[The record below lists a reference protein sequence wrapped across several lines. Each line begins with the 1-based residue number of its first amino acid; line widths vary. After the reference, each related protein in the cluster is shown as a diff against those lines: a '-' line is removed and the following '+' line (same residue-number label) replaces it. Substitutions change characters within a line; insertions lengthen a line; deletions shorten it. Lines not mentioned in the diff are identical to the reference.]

1 MYDGRVCRETAG
13 ETRGKAM
20 NCVCG
25 RRHLMLGGLAA
36 GLFGA
41 TAVTAAGKPRRIDVH
56 HHVVPPMWVEAVKK
70 AKLDNP
76 PMTGW
81 TPEHSLE
88 DMDKAGT
95 TTAML
100 SPMPPHVGFL
110 PALEAARIARVSNE
124 WTRKLANDHPDRF
137 GVFAMLPMPNIEDS
151 LKEIAYAFDTLKVDG
166 VGLMTNYNNKW
177 LGHDAFAPVFEE
189 LNRRKAV
196 VYTHPISPACCVNV
210 LPGVPDFIVEWGAD
224 TTRTIVSLIFT
235 GASMKYPDINF
246 IFSHGGGVLTAEA
259 ERLRMQILLAPPYK
273 GKFTREMVDHEL
285 QQFYYDT
292 AQVSNEVTIQALVQL
307 VGLSQIVFGTDYPY
321 RTGAEHV
328 AGLAQ
333 RFSTDDLAVIDSG
346 NVLRILPKW
355 G

>member
-1 MYDGRVCRETAG
+1 
-13 ETRGKAM
+13 M

-36 GLFGA
+36 GLLGA
-41 TAVTAAGKPRRIDVH
+41 SGVTAADMPRRIDVH

-76 PMTGW
+76 PMIGW
-81 TPEHSLE
+81 APEHSLE

-100 SPMPPHVGFL
+100 SPMPPQVSFL
-110 PALEAARIARVSNE
+110 PAPVATSIARASNE
-124 WTRKLANDHPDRF
+124 WTRKLANEHPGRF
-137 GVFAMLPMPNIEDS
+137 GVFAMLPMPNIDDS
-151 LKEIAYAFDTLKVDG
+151 LTEIAYAFDTLKADG
-166 VGLMTNYNNKW
+166 VGLMTNYDNKW
-177 LGHDAFAPVFEE
+177 LGDDVFAPVFEE

-196 VYTHPISPACCVNV
+196 VYTHPISPSCCVNV
-210 LPGVPDFIVEWGAD
+210 LPGVPDYIVEWGAD

-246 IFSHGGGVLTAEA
+246 IFSHGGGALTAEA
-259 ERLRMQILLAPPYK
+259 ERLRIQILMAPPYK

-285 QQFYYDT
+285 SRFYYDT
-292 AQVSNEVTIQALVQL
+292 AQVANEVTIQALAKL

-321 RTGAEHV
+321 RTSAEHV

-333 RFSTDDLAVIDSG
+333 RFSTDDLAAIDSG
-346 NVLRILPKW
+346 NVLRILPKR